1 MGMTKTPTTLLE
13 AVKFFEKAENCHEF
27 MVSRR
32 WPDGVVRCPRCGS
45 DAVYYTASAKRW
57 ECKTKHALKT
67 FTLKTGTIFED
78 SALGLDKWLPCV
90 WLIANAKN
98 GISSHEI
105 ARSLGVTQK
114 TAWFM
119 LQRIRL
125 AMQDDS
131 NGNGGKLGGEVE
143 VDETF
148 IGGKAR
154 NMHASKRRAMIDAF
168 PSKREY
174 FHGKPF
180 MPLQNKVAV
189 MGMLER
195 GADGTSKVRTMA
207 VGGTKRDELQSK
219 IRQHIEEGS
228 TLYTDS
234 LRSYRNMND
243 YTHEFID
250 HATEYVR
257 GNVHT
262 NGMES
267 YWSLLKRALHG
278 TYISV
283 EPFHLFRYLDEQA
296 FRFNNRVLNDAGR
309 FALVIAGIVG
319 KRLTYSD
326 LIAASDAGHA

>member
-1 MGMTKTPTTLLE
+1 MGMPKTLLD
-13 AVKFFEKAENCHEF
+13 AVRYFSNPVNCREY

-32 WPDGVVRCPRCGS
+32 WPNGVTCPQCGS
-45 DAVYYTASAKRW
+45 KAVYFDSGRNGW
-57 ECKTKHALKT
+57 ECKTRHPKRK

-90 WLIANAKN
+90 WIIANAKN
-98 GISSHEI
+98 GVSSHEI

-125 AMQDDS
+125 AMQDDTT
-131 NGNGGKLGGEVE
+131 GTGGKLGGEVE

-154 NMHASKRRAMIDAF
+154 NMHAAKRKALIASI
-168 PSKREY
+168 PTKRTEY
-174 FHGKPF
+174 QRGKPV
-180 MPLQNKVAV
+180 MPLANKVTV
-189 MGMLER
+189 LGMLER
-195 GADGTSKVRTMA
+195 NADGPSRVRTMTVTGTKRHQLTSKVREH
-207 VGGTKRDELQSK
+207 VEQ
-219 IRQHIEEGS
+219 GS
-228 TLYTDS
+228 TVYTDA
-234 LRSYRNMND
+234 LPSYRSLHD
-243 YTHEFID
+243 YEHAFID

-267 YWSLLKRALHG
+267 YWSLLKRALKG
-278 TYISV
+278 TYIAV

-296 FRFNNRVLNDAGR
+296 FRFNNRVMNDAER
-309 FALVIAGIVG
+309 FALALKGIIG
-319 KRLTYSD
+319 KRLTYAE
-326 LIAASDAGHA
+326 LIAADAGTV